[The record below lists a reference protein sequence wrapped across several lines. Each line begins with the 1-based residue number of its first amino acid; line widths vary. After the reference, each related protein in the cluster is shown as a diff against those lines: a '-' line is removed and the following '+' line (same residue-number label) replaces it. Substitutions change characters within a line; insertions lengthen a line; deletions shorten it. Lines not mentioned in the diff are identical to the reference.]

1 MRTMDELD
9 VAGKRVLLR
18 LDLNVPMHDGHIA
31 DDGKIRACLP
41 TVTHLLAQG
50 AAVVVCSHLGRP
62 PGAPDPAFS
71 LAPVAARL
79 GELVHQQVTLTADT
93 VGPAVQS
100 AVADL
105 APRQVLL
112 LQTSVSTPVRQARST
127 PSTADSLTSS
137 QNLPTCTWATGSVPC
152 TDGMPVCTTS
162 LPGCRTRRVI

>member
-79 GELVHQQVTLTADT
+79 GELVHSRSRSPLTRSAQQFSPQWLTWHP
-93 VGPAVQS
+93 GRCSCSRPPFQ
-100 AVADL
+100 
-105 APRQVLL
+105 PR
-112 LQTSVSTPVRQARST
+112 
-127 PSTADSLTSS
+127 
-137 QNLPTCTWATGSVPC
+137 
-152 TDGMPVCTTS
+152 
-162 LPGCRTRRVI
+162 